1 MNGIFNS
8 IFWFISP
15 LPAAFLYNYTLAY
28 LLALKRKKMFSLVI
42 SLISFA
48 FSTFCFLCPGLPY
61 RQFLNPISSDGF
73 WPGRPS
79 SSCPPCRNRW
89 SFIFAFSYG
98 ERATRWIT

>member
-28 LLALKRKKMFSLVI
+28 LLALKRKKMFSLLI

-48 FSTFCFLCPGLPY
+48 FSTFCFL
-61 RQFLNPISSDGF
+61 
-73 WPGRPS
+73 
-79 SSCPPCRNRW
+79 
-89 SFIFAFSYG
+89 
-98 ERATRWIT
+98 